1 MLLSSQIYFI
11 DHLVMS
17 AVSADFACA
26 YASLILQDEDI
37 GITADRINAILKA
50 AGVRVDGIWPEMYV
64 SALQNCNMK
73 DIVSN
78 ISSGVGSAPAAP
90 AQQQAAPEE
99 KSAPKP
105 AKEEKKP
112 VEEEESDEEMG
123 FSLFG

>member
-1 MLLSSQIYFI
+1 
-11 DHLVMS
+11 MS

-26 YASLILQDEDI
+26 YASLILQDEDV
-37 GITADRINAILKA
+37 GITADRISAILKA
-50 AGVRVDGIWPEMYV
+50 AGVRVDSIWPEMYV

-73 DIVSN
+73 DIVNN
-78 ISSGVGSAPAAP
+78 ISTGVGSAPAAP
-90 AQQQAAPEE
+90 AQQAVPEE